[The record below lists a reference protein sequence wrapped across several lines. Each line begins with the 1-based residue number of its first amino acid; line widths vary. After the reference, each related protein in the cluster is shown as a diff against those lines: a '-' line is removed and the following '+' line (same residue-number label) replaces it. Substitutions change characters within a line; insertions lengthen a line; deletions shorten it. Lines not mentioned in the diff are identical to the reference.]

1 MKAVGVFL
9 WCVIALW
16 MLSVVQSDASPK
28 NADALYAKGVELQT
42 AGKTR
47 EALEYY
53 KKALRQDLQH
63 RGAMYATGTAL
74 YELGEY
80 REAGRAL
87 REVLTFYPD
96 DLRATSLL
104 ARIELATGSP
114 RQAKKLFLKVLAKY
128 PKDVPTLIGLGQA
141 EQMLGNRFAG
151 EQYLKRAMDVEPEN
165 TSLQQMVRKA
175 RQANEEFLRE
185 REAEKRRKILTAFN
199 HAVWEAAKQWA
210 QVNAATRRQARP
222 GTRSMYDGR
231 TTTSYVSSGRYTSFS
246 GPSFSISSGL
256 LIPYPSV
263 GAAGTQV
270 QFFGS

>member
-1 MKAVGVFL
+1 MKAMGVFL
-9 WCVIALW
+9 GCLIALW
-16 MLSVVQSDASPK
+16 MLSVVQTHASPQA
-28 NADALYAKGVELQT
+28 ADALYVKGVELQR

-47 EALEYY
+47 EALEHYR
-53 KKALRQDLQH
+53 KALRQDLQH
-63 RGAMYATGTAL
+63 RGAMYASGTAL

-151 EQYLKRAMDVEPEN
+151 EQYLKRAVDVEPDN
-165 TSLQQMVRKA
+165 TSLQLMVRKA
-175 RQANEEFLRE
+175 RQANEEFLQA

-210 QVNAATRRQARP
+210 QVNAATRQARP
-222 GTRSMYDGR
+222 GTRSRYYGR
-231 TTTSYVSSGRYTSFS
+231 TTTSYGSSGRYTSFS

>member
-1 MKAVGVFL
+1 MKAGGVFL
-9 WCVIALW
+9 CWLITFW
-16 MLSVVQSDASPK
+16 MLSSSHTYASPQD
-28 NADALYAKGVELQT
+28 ADGLYAKGVELQR

-47 EALEYY
+47 EALAYY

-63 RGAMYATGTAL
+63 RGAMYASGTAF

-114 RQAKKLFLKVLAKY
+114 RQAKKFFLKVLAKY

-141 EQMLGNRFAG
+141 EEMLGNRFAG
-151 EQYLKRAMDVEPEN
+151 EQYLKRAVDVEPDN
-165 TSLQQMVRKA
+165 TSLQLMVRKA
-175 RQANEEFLRE
+175 RQANEEFLQARV
-185 REAEKRRKILTAFN
+185 AEKRRKILTAFN

-210 QVNAATRRQARP
+210 RINAATRRQTRP
-222 GTRSMYDGR
+222 GTRSIYEGR
-231 TTTSYVSSGRYTSFS
+231 ATSSYVSSGRYTSFS

-263 GAAGTQV
+263 GASGTQV